1 MKKILALAVLAVL
14 AAAARADDLTFKVGE
29 TSFTRPAKWEVVPV
43 TSSMRKAQLK
53 VAGEN
58 AKTNAEVAFF
68 QFGAG
73 PMGGV
78 KANVDRWLGQF
89 VEPRD
94 KTNTKTAE
102 VTVGKTKVTYVQA
115 EGTYKSGMP
124 GQALTPMPDYA
135 LAGAIIEASDG
146 NIFVKMTGPKALV
159 RASARDFKT
168 MVESGLK

>member
-1 MKKILALAVLAVL
+1 MKTILALALLTML
-14 AAAARADDLTFKVGE
+14 AAIARADDLTFKVGE
-29 TSFTRPAKWEVVPV
+29 TSFTRPAKWEWVPV
-43 TSSMRKAQLK
+43 TSQMRKAQLK
-53 VAGEN
+53 VSDEN
-58 AKTNAEVAFF
+58 GKTNAEVVFF
-68 QFGAG
+68 QFGPG

-102 VTVGKTKVTYVQA
+102 VTVGKTKVTYVSA
-115 EGTYKSGMP
+115 EGTYKNGMP
-124 GQALTPMPDYA
+124 GGALTPMPDYA

>member
-1 MKKILALAVLAVL
+1 MKRILALAILMVL
-14 AAAARADDLTFKVGE
+14 AATARADDLTFKVGE
-29 TSFTRPAKWEVVPV
+29 TSFTRPAKWEWVPV

-53 VAGEN
+53 VTDEI
-58 AKTNAEVAFF
+58 AKTNAEVIFF
-68 QFGAG
+68 QFGPG

-94 KTNTKTAE
+94 KTNTKTGE

-124 GQALTPMPDYA
+124 GGTLTPMPDFA
-135 LAGAIIEASDG
+135 LAGAIVEASDG
-146 NIFVKMTGPKALV
+146 NIFIKMTGPKALV
-159 RASARDFKT
+159 KTSAKDFKT